1 MRINYLRLLIIIVI
15 LGAVLL
21 IVRFVSLDL
30 VLSRNE
36 NFIYG
41 NYPIEVLNQDIL
53 NKRGNKV
60 GFKFLSVRDN
70 FSKFTVS
77 TLRPNYIF
85 EDNDRKINLAIY
97 YLNDDKKGEKKYSAD
112 FPASKLRNFTTFDF
126 PDLDDSKDKDIL
138 VEFSALEDAV
148 DERHKI
154 EIVIDDTDPD
164 ERVTT
169 GPRLFYNV
177 KLYDLWSEYLGIAS
191 KDFKF
196 FKYYYLLV
204 GFVSLA
210 IIFLLIIDYKKID
223 KSRC

>member
-1 MRINYLRLLIIIVI
+1 M
-15 LGAVLL
+15 L

-41 NYPIEVLNQDIL
+41 DYPIEVLNQDIL

>member
-126 PDLDDSKDKDIL
+126 PNLNDSKDKYIM
-138 VEFSALEDAV
+138 VEFTSLEDAEDDRYKV
-148 DERHKI
+148 
-154 EIVIDDTDPD
+154 EIVVGDTDPD
-164 ERVTT
+164 KRVTT

-177 KLYDLWSEYLGIAS
+177 RFYDLWSEYLGIAS
-191 KDFKF
+191 NDSKF
-196 FKYYYLLV
+196 FKYYYILV
-204 GFVSLA
+204 GTIFLA
-210 IIFLLIIDYKKID
+210 IIILLIVEKKKD
-223 KSRC
+223 

>member
-41 NYPIEVLNQDIL
+41 DYPIEVLNQDIL